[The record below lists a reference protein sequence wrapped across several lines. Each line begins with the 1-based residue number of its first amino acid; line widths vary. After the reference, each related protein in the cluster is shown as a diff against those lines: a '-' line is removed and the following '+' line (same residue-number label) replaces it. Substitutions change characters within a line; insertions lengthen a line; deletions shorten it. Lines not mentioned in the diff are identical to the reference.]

1 MNAIASTKFVSTA
14 HKGENWRDIS
24 KKVLEDIVAMKTDG
38 FKPNIGFLY
47 ITDALTADAG
57 SILTLFKSV
66 TGIEHWTGCSAL
78 GVCGVGEEFVGT
90 AAISVLIG
98 EVPANAFHGF
108 STGGPNFK
116 QLHKDLEPWLN
127 KNDPMLVIAHVDPMV
142 DKHPAQA
149 LEEIDVLV
157 GGFLTGGMASSQ
169 QGEPV
174 IFSHNAHRGGVS
186 GFIFSQDIQVA
197 TSLSQGCIPM
207 GELHEVSKDGDH
219 IIAYLD
225 GKTPFDVFGEDM
237 RSFAKERLGY
247 NAEEAIM
254 KGMPLPESLAQLLQG
269 TAHVAFPVAGSDQND
284 FMVRNI
290 MAIDPETGRIA
301 VSEFLED
308 GQKIMFVHR
317 DDETVRS
324 DLSQTLVALRKRI
337 MHERGGF
344 APKAAIYIT
353 CVARADVAF
362 DEGEKTG
369 GEMAL
374 IREILGDIPMA
385 GFYGSGEI
393 MGNRLYGYTGIITL
407 FL

>member
-47 ITDALTADAG
+47 ITDPLVEDAS
-57 SILTLFKSV
+57 SIITLFKSV
-66 TGIEHWTGCSAL
+66 TGIYHWTGCSAI
-78 GVCGVGEEFVGT
+78 GVCGVGEEFVDVP
-90 AAISVLIG
+90 AISVLIG
-98 EVPANAFHGF
+98 EVPASSFHGF
-108 STGGPNFK
+108 SACGPNFK

-127 KNDPMLVIAHVDPMV
+127 KNDPMLVIAHVDPLV
-142 DKHPAQA
+142 DKYPAQA
-149 LEEIDVLV
+149 LGEIDVLV

-169 QGEPV
+169 KEPV
-174 IFSHNAHRGGVS
+174 LFSHDAHAGGIS

-207 GELHEVSKDGDH
+207 GPLHEISKAGDH
-219 IIAYLD
+219 VIAYLD
-225 GKTPFDVFGEDM
+225 SKTPFDVFGEDM
-237 RSFAKERLGY
+237 RRFAQERLGY

-254 KGMPLPESLAQLLQG
+254 KGNPLPENLTQLLQG

-290 MAIDPETGRIA
+290 MAIDPETGNMA

-308 GQKIMFVHR
+308 GQKILFVHR
-317 DDETVRS
+317 DNETVRS

-337 MHERGGF
+337 MHERGEF
-344 APKAAIYIT
+344 TPKAAIYVT
-353 CVARADVAF
+353 CVARTEVSFAD
-362 DEGEKTG
+362 DNKTG

-374 IREILGDIPMA
+374 IREILGNVPVA